1 MAKNKE
7 TWALG
12 SSAAFENL
20 KNISERR
27 TDIFGAG
34 DVETGIGMEIS
45 NQKRVCDAPV
55 FWVHAISISSRH
67 FDAFSIPISILITRL
82 CLLFYVARRCF

>member
-45 NQKRVCDAPV
+45 NQKRVSDAPV
-55 FWVHAISISSRH
+55 FFGCIPSCSVH
-67 FDAFSIPISILITRL
+67 PILM
-82 CLLFYVARRCF
+82 CFRFRFRFR